1 MKLFYKKLTGLVL
14 PIAFQNF
21 MLSLVSATD
30 AVMLGKLSQN
40 TLSAVSLASQITFVH
55 SLFLA
60 ALTIGMTILVA
71 QYWGSGNKTAVEK
84 ITAHVM
90 FISGIVSAVFFIV
103 STAFPRTLMTIF
115 TSDAE
120 LIKSGS
126 TYLRIVGV
134 SYLLSGISQIYLC
147 AMKNSGHAVRSM
159 SISSTAVL
167 LNILFNALFI
177 FGLAGLPAMGIAGA
191 ALATVLCRGIELF
204 WTAGESL
211 GKDKI
216 RFRPADI
223 FKNEKKLT
231 TSFRRY
237 TAPVLGN
244 ELVWGCGF
252 TMYAVIMGHLGTDAV
267 AANALVNIVKN
278 LIVCFCMGIGSGGGI
293 IIGNELGNG
302 ELSLARK
309 DGDTLLRLSVISG
322 ILTGLVLLALSPF
335 IVRTMDLSMQAG
347 YYFTGMSISCACYM
361 VGKSVNTAL
370 VAGIFCAGGDSK
382 FGLICDSITM
392 WLVTV
397 PLGYATAFMLH
408 WPVIAVFAVV
418 NMDELI
424 KLPAVLIHY
433 KKYKW
438 VQNLTNTV

>member
-90 FISGIVSAVFFIV
+90 FISEIISAAFFIV
-103 STAFPRTLMTIF
+103 STAFPRALMTLF

-126 TYLRIVGV
+126 TYLKIVGV
-134 SYLLSGISQIYLC
+134 SYMLSGISQIYLC

-159 SISSTAVL
+159 IISSTAVL

-204 WTAGESL
+204 WTVGESL
-211 GKDKI
+211 GKNKI
-216 RFRPADI
+216 RFRPAYI
-223 FKNEKKLT
+223 FRNEKNLT
-231 TSFRRY
+231 TGFRRY

-309 DGDTLLRLSVISG
+309 DGDTLLRLSVVSG

-335 IVRTMDLSMQAG
+335 IVRTMDLSTQAA
-347 YYFTGMSISCACYM
+347 YYFKGMSISCACYM
-361 VGKSVNTAL
+361 AGKAVNTSL

-397 PLGYATAFMLH
+397 PLGYITAFILH